1 MARTILSCLGLG
13 LAAAAATGA
22 TAGLSTVASPEA
34 VAAAAALGGLAGNL
48 LTDLCKVLHRPVAE
62 RWLEGRSGIDEN
74 HRVASAL
81 RLAQLKALGVVRDR
95 FDTTWPS
102 LGDPA
107 QRQAAE
113 RFSLALKRFLDAE
126 TTTAKRA
133 GFDADR
139 DLAADDLAL
148 RDAVLKE
155 LPDVFD
161 ASLAARRAAGDKAA
175 LLESLRCLRAALENA
190 ILAEIR
196 LRTATPDKDRP
207 TAFLWA
213 FDGSGFPDS
222 WFDLFVRDA
231 ASRLDEAGF
240 AAVWHAEQLALVK
253 AIGEANSA
261 ALAAI
266 GQGVGRIEQG
276 VTGIQGT
283 LAEQAASLEKFAG
296 VTQALVDALG
306 ENKELSQRLQA
317 ANVDKA
323 KVMALARRTAQ
334 NVDDFD
340 QALRELE
347 NHANVAIEVSR
358 EGQGSHNLGAF
369 VEAVLARIR
378 ARYDAND
385 FDAAAAEASKG
396 FDAWQ
401 QRETERR
408 AEAAQAGLT
417 ILNAGLRQDILRRDP
432 VAAAERIELIAGIES
447 PENATALLRA
457 LRTSYDEWYERGCDR
472 GLNFDLQI
480 AIEIARRAL
489 KMTRT
494 MDERGVSHILLGLAL
509 WTLGERESG
518 TVRLEQAV
526 VAYRAALEECTRDRV
541 PLDWATTQ
549 NNLGNA
555 LLALGRR
562 ESGTARLEQAVAAFR
577 AALEE
582 RTRDRVPLDWAMTQ
596 NNLGNALL
604 ALGRRESGTARL
616 EQAVAAYR
624 AALEE
629 MTRDRVPL
637 DWAATQNNLGN
648 ALAALG
654 GRESGTARLEQAVS
668 AYRAALAERT
678 RDRVALGWAV
688 TQNNLGNALAT
699 LGGRES
705 GTAWLEQAVAAY
717 RAALE
722 EMTRDR
728 VPLDWAAT
736 QTNLGAALRTLGER
750 ESGTT
755 RLEEAVAA
763 YHAALEE
770 RTRDRVPLDWAMTQN
785 NLGLVLA
792 TLGERESGTARLEQA
807 MSAYRAALEEWTRDR
822 VPLNWATAQNN
833 LGNALQTLGQRES
846 GTARLEQAVA
856 AYRAALEEQT
866 RDRVPLGWAM
876 SFGNQ
881 GVALM
886 HLADRRDDAAM
897 AETALRQ
904 IETARDVTRDGGHA
918 VNAVYYESQLLNA
931 RAVLGRLRAG

>member
-22 TAGLSTVASPEA
+22 TAGLGTFTGPAA
-34 VAAAAALGGLAGNL
+34 VAGAAALGGLAGNL
-48 LTDLCKVLHRPVAE
+48 LTDLCRVLHRPVAE

-148 RDAVLKE
+148 RDAVLNE

-161 ASLAARRAAGDKAA
+161 ASLAARRATGDKAA
-175 LLESLRCLRAALENA
+175 LLESLGRLRAALEKA

-276 VTGIQGT
+276 VTDIKATQ
-283 LAEQAASLEKFAG
+283 AEQAALLEKFAG

-347 NHANVAIEVSR
+347 NHANVAIEVSH
-358 EGQGSHNLGAF
+358 EGHGSHNLGAF

-396 FDAWQ
+396 FDAWR

-432 VAAAERIELIAGIES
+432 VSAAERIELIAGIES
-447 PENATALLRA
+447 PDDAAALLHA
-457 LRTSYDEWYERGCDR
+457 LEKSYDEWYERGRDS

-480 AIEIARRAL
+480 SIEIARRAL
-489 KMTRT
+489 DKTRA
-494 MDERGVSHILLGLAL
+494 MDELGAWYNRLGTALA
-509 WTLGERESG
+509 TLGARESG
-518 TVRLEQAV
+518 TARLGEAV
-526 VAYRAALEECTRDRV
+526 AAYRAALEERARDRV
-541 PLDWATTQ
+541 PLDWARTQ

-555 LLALGRR
+555 LQTLGGR
-562 ESGTARLEQAVAAFR
+562 ESGTARLVESVAAYR

-582 RTRDRVPLDWAMTQ
+582 RARDRAPLDWASTQ
-596 NNLGNALL
+596 NNLGNAL
-604 ALGRRESGTARL
+604 AILGERESGTARL

-629 MTRDRVPL
+629 RTRDRGPLDWATTQNNLGAALRTLGVRESGTTRLVQAVAAYRAALEEWTRDRVPL
-637 DWAATQNNLGN
+637 DWAITQNNLGN
-648 ALAALG
+648 ALQTLGRRESGTVRLEQAVAAYHAALEERTRNRVPLDWAMTQNNLG
-654 GRESGTARLEQAVS
+654 NALQTLGERESGTARLEQAV
-668 AYRAALAERT
+668 AACRAALEERT
-678 RDRVALGWAV
+678 RDRVPLNWAT
-688 TQNNLGNALAT
+688 TQNNLGTALA
-699 LGGRES
+699 
-705 GTAWLEQAVAAY
+705 
-717 RAALE
+717 
-722 EMTRDR
+722 
-728 VPLDWAAT
+728 
-736 QTNLGAALRTLGER
+736 TLGER

-763 YHAALEE
+763 YSAALEE
-770 RTRDRVPLDWAMTQN
+770 RTRDRVPLDWAM
-785 NLGLVLA
+785 
-792 TLGERESGTARLEQA
+792 
-807 MSAYRAALEEWTRDR
+807 
-822 VPLNWATAQNN
+822 
-833 LGNALQTLGQRES
+833 
-846 GTARLEQAVA
+846 
-856 AYRAALEEQT
+856 
-866 RDRVPLGWAM
+866 

-881 GVALM
+881 GEALM
-886 HLADRRDDAAM
+886 LLADRRGDAAM

-904 IETARDVTRDGGHA
+904 IETARDVTRDSGHA
-918 VNAVYYESQLLNA
+918 ANAAYYESQLTNA
-931 RAVLGRLRAG
+931 RAVLARLRAG